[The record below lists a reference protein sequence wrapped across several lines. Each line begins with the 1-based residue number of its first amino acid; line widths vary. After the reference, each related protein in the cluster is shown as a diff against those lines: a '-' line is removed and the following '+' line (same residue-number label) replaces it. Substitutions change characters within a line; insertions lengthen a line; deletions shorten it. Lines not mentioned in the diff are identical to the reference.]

1 MNVKK
6 IAIISLLRVQKNKIT
21 FISDET
27 VVH

>member
-6 IAIISLLRVQKNKIT
+6 IAIIRLLTVQKKKIT

>member
-6 IAIISLLRVQKNKIT
+6 IAIISLLRVQKKKIT

-27 VVH
+27 VIH